1 MTAYH
6 GAAGRVA
13 ADGLLQRAAVEEDLL
28 VVVVGEHGVE
38 LPVGAE
44 HREPGLRRRAVELQ
58 PASVGGTAVWLYPAG
73 LILKFENPGGASER
87 TFFCSRRFLTL
98 AFSVRAPRLA
108 VASILGYARW
118 GAPRP
123 ARIRQR

>member
-6 GAAGRVA
+6 G
-13 ADGLLQRAAVEEDLL
+13 AVEEDLL

-58 PASVGGTAVWLYPAG
+58 PARVGEPRFGY
-73 LILKFENPGGASER
+73 IL
-87 TFFCSRRFLTL
+87 L
-98 AFSVRAPRLA
+98 ALS
-108 VASILGYARW
+108 
-118 GAPRP
+118 
-123 ARIRQR
+123 